1 MVENADIQS
10 IGLIAGILAA
20 SIAVGWVLSWVLLKL
35 FGRFFRPWNA
45 TAELAPIIHTALRPL
60 AAVLGLM
67 FTRMLLPFVKAPD
80 AWQQYLQF
88 GIDGLAILCSIL
100 IVLRLS
106 DVLWFRLHQRAA
118 QTESPVD
125 DALVPLVEKAAK
137 FLIVLFGL
145 VVLLQSWNFNVTA
158 ILAGVSIGGIAF
170 AFAAQSTIA
179 NLFGSAM
186 IFVDRPFQIGDW
198 IKVDGNDGTVEAIGF
213 RSTRIRTFAN
223 SVISIPNGKL
233 ADMAVDNMGLRRMRR
248 YQTTLGIQYDTPP
261 DRVDAFVKALRVA
274 IEHHPSTLKDTTQ
287 SMVFFHGFDAS
298 SLNVL
303 VNTYF
308 EVTNWHDELKARH
321 ELNLAFMKAAA
332 DCGVEFAFPTRT
344 VHIASS
350 TPQHHHGTS
359 H

>member
-1 MVENADIQS
+1 VMGNVDIQS
-10 IGLIAGILAA
+10 VGVIAGILAGSVA
-20 SIAVGWVLSWVLLKL
+20 IGWVLSWILLKL
-35 FGRFFRPWNA
+35 FGRLFRTWNA
-45 TAELAPIIHTALRPL
+45 TAELAPIIHTAQRPL
-60 AAVLGLM
+60 AVVLALALS
-67 FTRMLLPFVKAPD
+67 RVVLPFAGVPE
-80 AWQQYLQF
+80 AWEQYLQF
-88 GIDGLAILCSIL
+88 GFDGLTILSSIL

-106 DVLWFRLHQRAA
+106 DVLWFRLRQRAA
-118 QTESPVD
+118 RTDSPVD

-137 FLIVLFGL
+137 FLMVLFGL

-198 IKVDGNDGTVEAIGF
+198 IRVDGHDGTVEAIGF

-233 ADMAVDNMGLRRMRR
+233 ADMAVDNMGLRQMRR
-248 YQTTLGIQYDTPP
+248 YQTMLGLQYDSTPEQ
-261 DRVDAFVKALRVA
+261 VDTFVRTLREVLMN
-274 IEHHPSTLKDTTQ
+274 HPTTLKDPSQTI
-287 SMVFFHGFDAS
+287 VAFHTYDAS
-298 SLNVL
+298 SLNVM

-308 EVTNWHDELKARH
+308 EVPSWREEMESRH
-321 ELNLAFMKAAA
+321 QLNLAIMKAAA
-332 DCGVEFAFPTRT
+332 ESNVQFAFPTRT
-344 VHIASS
+344 VHIAS
-350 TPQHHHGTS
+350 GTDQI